1 MEFTRAAHTRAVRAF
16 GSRLLRRLA
25 CPERAQ
31 PPPWYVWAGRGP
43 GPAAARG
50 PARGAAAA
58 AAGAGRKAAA
68 PGGAG
73 ARRAYVC
80 GDCGHDAAQWTGRC
94 PGCGQWNT
102 MKEVALPPAAAAAK
116 AGGGAGARAARRVRG
131 EEDLRAGRG
140 GWVGGPGADR
150 PRPIQLSRVP
160 RASDAAARLQLPGG
174 EGRELGRVLGGGVV
188 PGSVVLVGG
197 EPGIGKSTLML
208 QLALMMAGVGEP
220 APPGRER
227 GGDAGARVLYV
238 SGEESV
244 EQLAA
249 RAERIRPSRRSMDH
263 LLLLSC
269 SQLDLVLDAVAEERP
284 VAVIVDSIQ
293 TLYLQEAS
301 GSAGSTTQVREC
313 ATALLQ
319 VAKQLHTSVFLVGHV
334 TKAGDVAGPR
344 VLEHIVDV
352 VLFLEGERYQKF
364 RLLRGLK
371 NRFGATD
378 ELGVFEMEEEGM
390 VAVADPSATFLSLGG
405 DEGSVGARAVA
416 VTIEG
421 SRPLLVELQ
430 ALSSFVP
437 QGVRPAIR
445 QSTGLHQTRMN
456 MILAVLGKRARTNA
470 WSSDIFVNVAGG
482 LKLGDPGAD
491 LAVAVALAS
500 ALKDQAV
507 KPRTA
512 FVGEIGLGGELRPV
526 VGIQKRLVEAEKMGF
541 RRCICPP
548 LDKPAAF
555 EHMDVVEARS
565 VVEALEAGL
574 SPEPKEGRRR
584 GGEDAAPMEPVAD
597 GFP

>member
-1 MEFTRAAHTRAVRAF
+1 
-16 GSRLLRRLA
+16 
-25 CPERAQ
+25 
-31 PPPWYVWAGRGP
+31 
-43 GPAAARG
+43 
-50 PARGAAAA
+50 
-58 AAGAGRKAAA
+58 
-68 PGGAG
+68 
-73 ARRAYVC
+73 
-80 GDCGHDAAQWTGRC
+80 
-94 PGCGQWNT
+94 
-102 MKEVALPPAAAAAK
+102 
-116 AGGGAGARAARRVRG
+116 
-131 EEDLRAGRG
+131 
-140 GWVGGPGADR
+140 
-150 PRPIQLSRVP
+150 
-160 RASDAAARLQLPGG
+160 
-174 EGRELGRVLGGGVV
+174 
-188 PGSVVLVGG
+188 
-197 EPGIGKSTLML
+197 
-208 QLALMMAGVGEP
+208 
-220 APPGRER
+220 
-227 GGDAGARVLYV
+227 
-238 SGEESV
+238 
-244 EQLAA
+244 
-249 RAERIRPSRRSMDH
+249 
-263 LLLLSC
+263 
-269 SQLDLVLDAVAEERP
+269 
-284 VAVIVDSIQ
+284 
-293 TLYLQEAS
+293 
-301 GSAGSTTQVREC
+301 
-313 ATALLQ
+313 
-319 VAKQLHTSVFLVGHV
+319 
-334 TKAGDVAGPR
+334 
-344 VLEHIVDV
+344 
-352 VLFLEGERYQKF
+352 
-364 RLLRGLK
+364 
-371 NRFGATD
+371 
-378 ELGVFEMEEEGM
+378 M